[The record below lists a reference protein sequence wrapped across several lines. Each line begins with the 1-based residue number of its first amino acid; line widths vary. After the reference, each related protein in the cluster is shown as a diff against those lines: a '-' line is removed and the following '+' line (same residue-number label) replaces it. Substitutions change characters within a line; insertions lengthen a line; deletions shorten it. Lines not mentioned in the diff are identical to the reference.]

1 MNTKPDKFYSAP
13 EQVTLP
19 DGKVLWFSNQYRYNS
34 NGIAYVHQTHWYRFE
49 AFAERWHVNRR
60 MVADAKLRGQ
70 PRHAPKLHSRHTGLI
85 RAAG

>member
-1 MNTKPDKFYSAP
+1 MNTKPEKFYSAP

-60 MVADAKLRGQ
+60 MVADAKLRRVG
-70 PRHAPKLHSRHTGLI
+70 
-85 RAAG
+85 